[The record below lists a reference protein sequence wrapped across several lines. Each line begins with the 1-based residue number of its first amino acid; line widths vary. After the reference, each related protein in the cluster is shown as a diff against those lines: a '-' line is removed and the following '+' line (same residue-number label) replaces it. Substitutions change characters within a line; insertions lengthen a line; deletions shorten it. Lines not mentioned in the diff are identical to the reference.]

1 MFAVLFTFAAILPDY
16 VMQYSSVHF
25 RVAFDPVF
33 LASLTLFG
41 FFSVVVGQ
49 GRFLCRH
56 AFFNGL
62 SDYSAELYGIFGTSD
77 QSRGYS

>member
-41 FFSVVVGQ
+41 FFLSLSGRVVFCAVTL
-49 GRFLCRH
+49 F
-56 AFFNGL
+56 
-62 SDYSAELYGIFGTSD
+62 
-77 QSRGYS
+77 